1 MSDIPKKENHFRKES
16 VHMKTLIILLAG
28 SLFMGCAVTQT
39 DTLQHVKNGTDSI
52 NKIADAITALMEAD
66 PASNKEVVNSFKNE
80 LATFKEKQNAKNKDM
95 QEKYDKEI
103 ADKNAFFA
111 GLMELAFDAIPAGNS
126 ANNLVNVFGT
136 LFNKTRN
143 EAVAESKVVLTKEI
157 DATNSMIT
165 KEIKTVND
173 NVKKVSTKIGALDKK
188 FAGLSTELKEKLAS
202 VHPDVIEELKTLK
215 DKGEAFRDKLQFAAG
230 LTEEKMK
237 ELEGFSTEEILM
249 LLALVGGTASGAGGV
264 LARTGKSRSA
274 VKVAELE
281 IKLDNLD
288 KFAKLEAKLNRIENP
303 SANA

>member
-1 MSDIPKKENHFRKES
+1 
-16 VHMKTLIILLAG
+16 MKTLIILLAG
-28 SLFMGCAVTQT
+28 SLFMGCAITQT
-39 DTLQHVKNGTDSI
+39 DTLQHVKKGTDSI

-80 LATFKEKQNAKNKDM
+80 LATFKEKQNAKNKEM
-95 QEKYDKEI
+95 QEKYDKEK
-103 ADKNAFFA
+103 ADKDAFLTA
-111 GLMELAFDAIPAGNS
+111 LTSLAFDAIPAGNS
-126 ANNLVNVFGT
+126 ANTLVNVFGT

-165 KEIKTVND
+165 KKIKTAND
-173 NVKKVSTKIGALDKK
+173 NVKKVSTKIEALDQK
-188 FAGLSTELKEKLAS
+188 FADLNTELKVKLAS
-202 VHPDVIEELKTLK
+202 VHPDVIKELDALK
-215 DKGEAFRDKLQFAAG
+215 DDDKAFRDKLQFAAG

-249 LLALVGGTASGAGGV
+249 MLALVGGTASGVGGV

-281 IKLDNLD
+281 LKLDSLD
-288 KFAKLEAKLNRIENP
+288 KFAKLEAGLNRAENP